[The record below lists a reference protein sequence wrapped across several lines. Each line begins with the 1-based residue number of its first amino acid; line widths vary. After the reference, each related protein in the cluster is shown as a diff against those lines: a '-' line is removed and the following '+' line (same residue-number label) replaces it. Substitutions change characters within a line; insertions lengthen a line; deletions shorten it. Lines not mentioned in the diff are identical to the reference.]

1 MTKSLD
7 TRHHDRDVAGMTY
20 VYPVVSRR
28 ARGVSVGVNLN
39 VNNACNW
46 RCIYCQV
53 PNLKRGGP
61 PPLDLALLEDELH
74 RMLTEILHGDFMAS
88 SVPEGMRRLND
99 IALSGNGEPTSSP
112 QFADVVAIIGRL
124 MTEFGLLGHIK
135 VVLITNGSLIHRVNV
150 QEGLRRLKTL
160 GGEVWFKLD
169 RGTRAGMHLVNQ
181 TKATP
186 EQVLRRLTISAQSC
200 PTWIQSCFFALDG
213 IPPDEEEV
221 SAYLGLLQRAIDQGL
236 ALQGVMLYGL
246 ARASMQP
253 EAPRLSVLPEAWL
266 EALVQ
271 RVNAIVP
278 TVHCYP

>member
-1 MTKSLD
+1 
-7 TRHHDRDVAGMTY
+7 
-20 VYPVVSRR
+20 
-28 ARGVSVGVNLN
+28 
-39 VNNACNW
+39 
-46 RCIYCQV
+46 
-53 PNLKRGGP
+53 
-61 PPLDLALLEDELH
+61 
-74 RMLTEILHGDFMAS
+74 
-88 SVPEGMRRLND
+88 
-99 IALSGNGEPTSSP
+99 
-112 QFADVVAIIGRL
+112 

-181 TKATP
+181 TEATL